1 MPGFPRGPPLCSRG
15 RHSCPDPFV
24 STFTDAQRTW
34 DGGKESKIQATNRV
48 IPSVPLLFQDSLWL
62 ACERNI
68 PDAGKGRPPCGWH
81 GRDQNWNKVGT
92 LLGTYCEDA
101 KRGQALPCV
110 RKDACRRDSKQA
122 GLHRMLTRSEDSSGD
137 SRQEQCIHSQLWCL
151 RCDIKIK
158 VIFPCFMTHKFNPA
172 KFHATFCGN
181 QSLSPQESIFVKTDK
196 PHEKNCRCNMFILH
210 VSNVCRPF

>member
-24 STFTDAQRTW
+24 STVTDAQRTW

-81 GRDQNWNKVGT
+81 GWGAFYRAFSHDVTDFVGN
-92 LLGTYCEDA
+92 L
-101 KRGQALPCV
+101 
-110 RKDACRRDSKQA
+110 
-122 GLHRMLTRSEDSSGD
+122 
-137 SRQEQCIHSQLWCL
+137 SR
-151 RCDIKIK
+151 
-158 VIFPCFMTHKFNPA
+158 
-172 KFHATFCGN
+172 
-181 QSLSPQESIFVKTDK
+181 
-196 PHEKNCRCNMFILH
+196 H
-210 VSNVCRPF
+210 VGVPYFSRWRQIT